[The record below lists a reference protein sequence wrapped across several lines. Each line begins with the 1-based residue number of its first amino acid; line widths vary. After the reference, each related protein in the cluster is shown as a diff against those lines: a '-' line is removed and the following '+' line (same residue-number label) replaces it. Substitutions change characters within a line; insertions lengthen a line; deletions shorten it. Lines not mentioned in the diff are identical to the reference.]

1 MKAENDIKIDINR
14 LIQIAISAGRKI
26 YELYCQKDLTVDY
39 KEDKSPVTQADILSN
54 DIINAGLR
62 KYYPEIPVISEECKE
77 IPYEIRKD
85 WQCFWLVDPLDGTKE
100 FIKGYGEFTVNIA
113 LVKEDKPVLGVVYL
127 PVSDTL
133 YFAEKDLGSFKLNNA
148 QNNPGMESALRI
160 KVSPSKSENLIAL
173 KSRSHSTIEEEKY
186 LSQYSIQCV
195 KEAGSSL
202 KFCLIAEGCA
212 DIYFRGGHTYEWD
225 TAAGQAVLECAGGYV
240 NCDGRDMK
248 YNKISLLNDPFA
260 AVSSLSYLL

>member
-1 MKAENDIKIDINR
+1 MKTETDIQIDVNR
-14 LIQIAISAGRKI
+14 IMQIAIIAGRKI
-26 YELYCQKDLTVDY
+26 YELYCQKELIVDY
-39 KEDKSPVTQADILSN
+39 KQDKSPVTVADMLSN
-54 DIINAGLR
+54 EIINAGLR
-62 KYYPEIPVISEECKE
+62 KYYPDIPVISEECKE
-77 IPYEIRKD
+77 ISYDIRKD

-113 LVKEDKPVLGVVYL
+113 LVKEFKPVLGVVYL
-127 PVSDTL
+127 PVSDVL
-133 YFAEKDLGSFKLNNA
+133 YCGEKELGSFKLKDA
-148 QNNPGMESALRI
+148 EHNPDMDYAERI
-160 KVSPSKSENLIAL
+160 KVSPAKCENLIAL

-212 DIYFRGGHTYEWD
+212 DIYFRSGHTYEWD

-240 NCDGRDMK
+240 NCEGRDLK
-248 YNKISLLNDPFA
+248 YNKKNLLNDSFV